1 MIDQGIVDR
10 VNGLNSSSLDSICT
24 VAEFENFP
32 FDFISDKDEYFKFRE
47 AVQRSVEDEEVIDC
61 FGEDVRKITAYFWYD
76 FEFDKKLNV
85 PTY

>member
-1 MIDQGIVDR
+1 MIDQGIVEK
-10 VNGLNSSSLDSICT
+10 VNELNSYSLDSICT

-32 FDFISDKDEYFKFRE
+32 FEFISDKDEYFRFRE
-47 AVQRSVEDEEVIDC
+47 AVQRGVEDEELIDS

-76 FEFDKKLNV
+76 FEFDKVLNM